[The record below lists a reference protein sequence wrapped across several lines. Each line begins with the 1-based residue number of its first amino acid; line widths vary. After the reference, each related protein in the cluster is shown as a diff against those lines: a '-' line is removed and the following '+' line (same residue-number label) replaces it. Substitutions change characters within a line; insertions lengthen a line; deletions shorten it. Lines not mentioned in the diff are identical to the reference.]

1 MEENSMVMAPSQ
13 PTQSGNI
20 LADDNEHAFDV
31 NAVPD
36 FDNDDGGGGGGMGD
50 IFDTSDANAEE
61 REIFRRGIMADRQGN
76 NVFAVLPNLV
86 VLSEFVYFSYKIATS
101 ILFWL
106 LLKICLKTSF

>member
-20 LADDNEHAFDV
+20 LADDKEHAFDV

-36 FDNDDGGGGGGMGD
+36 FDNDDGGGGGMGD

-61 REIFRRGIMADRQGN
+61 REIFRRGIMADKLGN
-76 NVFAVLPNLV
+76 NLSTVLPNLV
-86 VLSEFVYFSYKIATS
+86 VLSEFGYF
-101 ILFWL
+101 
-106 LLKICLKTSF
+106 